1 MVKGII
7 SSLIAAVV
15 FFAAG
20 GISAAI
26 LGTKEGAYSMWYNS
40 IKELDRSLLNT
51 SVTDSGSWEFDGH
64 KIIKIGSSSI
74 KTLVEPAD
82 GDKITLSVSTDSRK
96 VHVSVSESENSE
108 EIAISVGYSSMFS
121 FFGAFW
127 SDSEAVIGLPKEVY
141 DKLETD
147 TGSGTM
153 TIKDISAKE
162 NEFDVSSGK
171 LEFTQKADFTAE
183 RIDLDMGSGS
193 ANISGNANTYIIE
206 ISSGSANVNGSAND
220 LNIDIG
226 SGSLTMDTAKT
237 EKFNIGMSSGKFEIN
252 GLSGSGEIDVASGK
266 GTAHFTNAAEIDG
279 SEFDISSGSLTVYLP
294 ADTNAEINGDV
305 SSGSIVVDCCGV
317 DEKIRDD
324 DRVIL
329 GNGGA
334 KISADVSSGKI
345 SFLDN
350 QTAVAQVTITKQ

>member
-7 SSLIAAVV
+7 SSLIAAIV
-15 FFAAG
+15 FFVTG
-20 GISAAI
+20 GISARI
-26 LGTKEGAYSMWYNS
+26 LGTKEGAYSSMFGS
-40 IKELDRSLLNT
+40 FKELDRSLLNT
-51 SVTDSGSWEFDGH
+51 TISDDNSWEFDGH
-64 KIIKIGSSSI
+64 KVIILDSSS
-74 KTLVEPAD
+74 TNMRVEPIN
-82 GDKITLSVSTDSRK
+82 GDKITLSVSEVKRK
-96 VHVSVSESENSE
+96 IHISVSESENSE
-108 EIAISVGYSSMFS
+108 EIAIAISKTS
-121 FFGAFW
+121 FFGFSFGPDCA
-127 SDSEAVIGLPKEVY
+127 AVIGLPKTIY
-141 DKLETD
+141 DSLEAGI
-147 TGSGTM
+147 GSGTM
-153 TIKDISAKE
+153 TIKDISAKK

-266 GTAHFTNAAEIDG
+266 GTAYFTDTTYIGG

-294 ADTNAEINGDV
+294 ADTNAKINGDV

-317 DEKIRDD
+317 DEKISDEET
-324 DRVIL
+324 VVL
-329 GNGGA
+329 GSGGA
-334 KISADVSSGKI
+334 EISADVSSGKM
-345 SFLDN
+345 SFFDN
-350 QTAVAQVTITKQ
+350 QTAMAQVTITKQ

>member
-1 MVKGII
+1 MAKGII
-7 SSLIAAVV
+7 SSLIAAIV
-15 FFAAG
+15 FFVAG
-20 GISAAI
+20 GISARI
-26 LGTKEGAYSMWYNS
+26 LGTKEGAYSSMFGS
-40 IKELDRSLLNT
+40 FDELACSLLNT
-51 SVTDSGSWEFDGH
+51 TVTDSGSWEFDGH
-64 KIIKIGSSSI
+64 KVIKLGSSNADMR
-74 KTLVEPAD
+74 VEPID
-82 GDKITLSVSTDSRK
+82 GDKITLSVSEVKRRI
-96 VHVSVSESENSE
+96 HVTVSESENSE
-108 EIAISVGYSSMFS
+108 EIAISICKTS
-121 FFGAFW
+121 FFGFSFGPDCA
-127 SDSEAVIGLPKEVY
+127 AVIGLPKTIY
-141 DKLETD
+141 DSLEAGI
-147 TGSGTM
+147 GSGTM
-153 TIKDISAKE
+153 TIKDISAKK

-193 ANISGNANTYIIE
+193 ANISGNANTYVIE

-317 DEKIRDD
+317 DKKISDEET
-324 DRVIL
+324 VVL
-329 GNGGA
+329 GSGGA

>member
-1 MVKGII
+1 MAKGII
-7 SSLIAAVV
+7 SSLIAAIV
-15 FFAAG
+15 FFVAG
-20 GISAAI
+20 GISARI
-26 LGTKEGAYSMWYNS
+26 LGTKEGAYSSMFGS
-40 IKELDRSLLNT
+40 FDELACSLLNT
-51 SVTDSGSWEFDGH
+51 TVTDSGSWEFDGH
-64 KIIKIGSSSI
+64 KVIKLGSSNADMR
-74 KTLVEPAD
+74 VEPID
-82 GDKITLSVSTDSRK
+82 GDKITLSVSEVKRRI
-96 VHVSVSESENSE
+96 HVTVSESENSE
-108 EIAISVGYSSMFS
+108 EIAISICKTS
-121 FFGAFW
+121 FFGFSFGPDCA
-127 SDSEAVIGLPKEVY
+127 AVIGLPKTIY
-141 DKLETD
+141 DSLEAGI
-147 TGSGTM
+147 GSGTM
-153 TIKDISAKE
+153 TIKDISAKK

-237 EKFNIGMSSGKFEIN
+237 EKFNMGMSSGKFEIN

-266 GTAHFTNAAEIDG
+266 GTAYFTDTTYIGG

-294 ADTNAEINGDV
+294 ADTNAKINGDV

-317 DEKIRDD
+317 DKKISDEET
-324 DRVIL
+324 VVL
-329 GNGGA
+329 GSGGA
-334 KISADVSSGKI
+334 EISADVSSGKI

>member
-1 MVKGII
+1 MAKGII
-7 SSLIAAVV
+7 SSLIAAIV
-15 FFAAG
+15 FFVAG
-20 GISAAI
+20 GISARI
-26 LGTKEGAYSMWYNS
+26 LGTKEGAYSSMFGS
-40 IKELDRSLLNT
+40 FDELACSLLNT
-51 SVTDSGSWEFDGH
+51 TVTDSGSWEFDGH
-64 KIIKIGSSSI
+64 KVIKLGSSNADMR
-74 KTLVEPAD
+74 VEPID
-82 GDKITLSVSTDSRK
+82 GDKITLSVSEVKRRI
-96 VHVSVSESENSE
+96 HVTVSESENSE
-108 EIAISVGYSSMFS
+108 EIAISICKTS
-121 FFGAFW
+121 FFGFSFGPDCA
-127 SDSEAVIGLPKEVY
+127 AVIGLPKTIY
-141 DKLETD
+141 DSLEAGI
-147 TGSGTM
+147 GSGTM
-153 TIKDISAKE
+153 TIKDISAKK

-237 EKFNIGMSSGKFEIN
+237 EKFNMGMSSGKFEIN